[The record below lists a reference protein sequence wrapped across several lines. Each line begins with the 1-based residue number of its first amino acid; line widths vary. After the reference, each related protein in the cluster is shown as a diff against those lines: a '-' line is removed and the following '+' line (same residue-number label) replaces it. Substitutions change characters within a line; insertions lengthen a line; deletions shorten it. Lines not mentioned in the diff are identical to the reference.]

1 MFHVAILKL
10 SNLKAVEMDCQFFN
24 QRNPQYMWRGYHL
37 PENSHNLTG
46 VEVREEN
53 VRSQAFLLRALG
65 WRNFFSKSMTA
76 LNFSIAKWCGPKD
89 ICSVWLRNEEA
100 HVKFKV
106 RRLQDQ
112 FTLMANAFV
121 HLTDLDLSNL
131 LDCENQFPSV
141 IILARWLGS
150 ATNLQRLNLAFFSDM
165 DQLWDDSLGQII
177 SSEPVHWPHLRI
189 LALTVGLSSDSLC
202 SLLSAVAPTLVS
214 LSLMRCVLQLGDEWP
229 VLYDR
234 LREVPFRRLRNLL
247 FERCLDLDQEEPP
260 EFKFVRDENG
270 AIIANQQVPTVVHRS
285 MGEKAEEFQKA
296 CTEDIYSYILKETDI
311 KPQIFLW
318 NF

>member
-1 MFHVAILKL
+1 M
-10 SNLKAVEMDCQFFN
+10 
-24 QRNPQYMWRGYHL
+24 
-37 PENSHNLTG
+37 
-46 VEVREEN
+46 
-53 VRSQAFLLRALG
+53 
-65 WRNFFSKSMTA
+65 
-76 LNFSIAKWCGPKD
+76 
-89 ICSVWLRNEEA
+89 
-100 HVKFKV
+100 
-106 RRLQDQ
+106 
-112 FTLMANAFV
+112 
-121 HLTDLDLSNL
+121 
-131 LDCENQFPSV
+131 
-141 IILARWLGS
+141 
-150 ATNLQRLNLAFFSDM
+150 
-165 DQLWDDSLGQII
+165 
-177 SSEPVHWPHLRI
+177 
-189 LALTVGLSSDSLC
+189 GLSSDSLC

-214 LSLMRCVLQLGDEWP
+214 LSLTRCVLQLGDEWP